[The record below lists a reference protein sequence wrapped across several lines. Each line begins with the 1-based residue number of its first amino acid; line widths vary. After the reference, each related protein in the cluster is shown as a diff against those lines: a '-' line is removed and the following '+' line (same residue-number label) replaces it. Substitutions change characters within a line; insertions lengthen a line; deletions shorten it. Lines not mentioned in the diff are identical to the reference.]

1 MENDQNGCWS
11 LLNMGSTFSPKW
23 RYTKK
28 NWQKWA
34 FWVHNNRSFIW
45 PRPRRPLIAVPS
57 SPQSLS
63 SDHLD
68 SAGEC
73 LHGVPRPAQLPT
85 GQQAVGGW
93 EGQDCGWCCWVWLA
107 GNGRHCV
114 ACAPW
119 TAVRDRRSK
128 RENWL
133 KDFLSSL
140 GTGFKPSQI
149 LPKQNTNQF

>member
-1 MENDQNGCWS
+1 MTKTAADHCSIWGPHFHPNDDIQKE
-11 LLNMGSTFSPKW
+11 FD
-23 RYTKK
+23 K
-28 NWQKWA
+28 NRH
-34 FWVHNNRSFIW
+34 FECIMTVSVSFGLALAD
-45 PRPRRPLIAVPS
+45 PLAVPS

-85 GQQAVGGW
+85 GQQGVGGW

-128 RENWL
+128 RESIN
-133 KDFLSSL
+133 
-140 GTGFKPSQI
+140 
-149 LPKQNTNQF
+149 